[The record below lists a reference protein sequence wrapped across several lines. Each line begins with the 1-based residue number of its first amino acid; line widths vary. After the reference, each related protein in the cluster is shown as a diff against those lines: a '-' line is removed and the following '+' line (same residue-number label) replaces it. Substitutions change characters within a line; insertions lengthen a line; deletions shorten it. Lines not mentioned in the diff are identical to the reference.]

1 MLPLPRYKHRYNNL
15 MPEHPDVLVI
25 GGGVIG
31 LTAAYFL
38 ARDGLRV
45 EVADQGDFGREASWA
60 GAGILPPGNPAL
72 ARAPLDRLRAHS
84 AALFPTLSAE
94 LFGRTGID
102 NGYVRCG
109 GVEFAIADEED
120 VTEEWRG
127 EGIRCEPLDAKALR
141 DLEPALAPELGP
153 ATHLPDLA
161 QVRSPRHVKAL
172 LAGCESH
179 GVRLHAGCPA
189 HAFDHRDGCVT
200 AVQTGTGTMRAGH
213 FLLATGAWTDPL
225 LERLGWRPGIRPVR
239 GQIACLNT
247 GVSLVRR
254 VLLHGARYLVP
265 RLDGRLL
272 IGSTEEDAG
281 FDKRTTAGA
290 IGGLL
295 EFAISLV
302 PALVEA
308 HVERCWAGL
317 RPGGP
322 DGLPFIGPVPGFDN
336 LFVAAGHYRAGIQLS
351 PATGLV
357 LKELLLGQELTV
369 ALEPFRLD
377 RQPAPPRRPAFRS

>member
-1 MLPLPRYKHRYNNL
+1 
-15 MPEHPDVLVI
+15 MPEHPDVLII

-38 ARDGLRV
+38 AREGLRV
-45 EVADQGDFGREASWA
+45 QVADKGDFGREASWA

-72 ARAPLDRLRAHS
+72 ARRPLDRLRAHS

-109 GVEFAIADEED
+109 GLEFARDGED
-120 VTEEWRG
+120 DGTDEWRG
-127 EGIRCEPLDAKALR
+127 EGIRFEPLDEKALR
-141 DLEPALAPELGP
+141 HVEPALAPGLGP

-161 QVRSPRHVKAL
+161 QVRNPRHVKAL
-172 LAGCESH
+172 LAGCASH
-179 GVRLHAGCPA
+179 GVGLHPGCPA
-189 HAFDHRDGCVT
+189 HAFEHREGRVT
-200 AVQTGTGTMRAGH
+200 AVSTGNGPMGGGR
-213 FLLATGAWTDPL
+213 FLLAAGAWTDPL
-225 LERLGWRPGIRPVR
+225 LEQLGWRPGIRPVR

-247 GVSLVRR
+247 GVALVHR

-265 RLDGRLL
+265 RLDGRILV
-272 IGSTEEDAG
+272 GSTEEDAG

-295 EFAISLV
+295 EFALSLV
-302 PALVEA
+302 PGLVGA

-317 RPGGP
+317 RPGSP
-322 DGLPFIGPVPGFDN
+322 DGLPFLGPVPGFDN
-336 LFVAAGHYRAGIQLS
+336 LFLAAGHYRAGIQLS

-369 ALEPFRLD
+369 ALDPFRLD
-377 RQPAPPRRPAFRS
+377 RQPAPQCRPAFRS